1 MTRETYDKITTII
14 AYIALPITYPMYMW
28 ETRNWK
34 TKSESDGT
42 IK

>member
-1 MTRETYDKITTII
+1 MTYETYDKITTII

-28 ETRNWK
+28 TTRNWK
-34 TKSESDGT
+34 TRRENNGT